1 MPDGKRYILS
11 GEREIGKTTLLLALK
26 EQAQKAGF
34 DVSGV
39 ISPAVFLEG
48 KKVGIDLF
56 DLRNNE
62 LIRLADLNE
71 AEPDS
76 EVPTIHWAF
85 DKNALQH
92 GNEVLGHSTPSD
104 LLIVDELGPIELV
117 KGQGWQNG
125 LLAIDSAAYQTAVIV
140 IRPSLL
146 EIALKRWPDATV
158 LKLEQK
164 ESFEQKTLITA
175 ILKSLY

>member
-1 MPDGKRYILS
+1 MPDGNRYLLS

-26 EQAQKAGF
+26 DQAQHAGF

-39 ISPAVFLEG
+39 ISPAVFIEG
-48 KKVGIDLF
+48 KKVGIDLL
-56 DLRNNE
+56 DLRSNDQ
-62 LIRLADLNE
+62 IRLADLNE

-76 EVPTIHWAF
+76 DVPTIHWTF

-92 GNEVLGHSTPSD
+92 GNEVLGRATPGD

-117 KGQGWQNG
+117 RGQGWQNG
-125 LLAIDSAAYQTAVIV
+125 LKAVDGANYKTAVIV

-146 EIALKRWPDATV
+146 EIATKRWPDTTV
-158 LKLEQK
+158 LKLEDKDPGKQK
-164 ESFEQKTLITA
+164 AIVDT